1 MPDEPISQHPP
12 SLARGKHADRIRQEY
27 AARLAAQRAETDE
40 QRTTRL
46 AAEQVT
52 IDEQVWVELTRE
64 QARTV
69 RLALATQRR
78 FYEEQLSSGIKG
90 LALPGQ
96 ERVSYTQRLQETIES
111 QGAIT
116 LALADPG
123 ATP

>member
-1 MPDEPISQHPP
+1 MPDNDLSAGE
-12 SLARGKHADRIRQEY
+12 L
-27 AARLAAQRAETDE
+27 AARNFPEPAID
-40 QRTTRL
+40 
-46 AAEQVT
+46 
-52 IDEQVWVELTRE
+52 DEQVWVALTRE

-123 ATP
+123 AV